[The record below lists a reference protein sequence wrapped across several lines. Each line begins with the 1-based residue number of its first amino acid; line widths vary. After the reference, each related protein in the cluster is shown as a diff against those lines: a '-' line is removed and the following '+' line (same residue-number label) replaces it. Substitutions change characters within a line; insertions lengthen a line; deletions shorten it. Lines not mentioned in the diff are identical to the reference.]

1 MLAAGLSGG
10 QVKLSRMDPLE
21 RIVRFRAR
29 TVLAVLGIILA
40 VFALLQ
46 IVSLAREVL
55 TWMLIAVFFALALD
69 PLVNLLMRRGIPRR
83 GLAIGVTYLLL
94 LCVVVIL
101 GLTFIPTLVDE
112 VNNFID
118 AVPQYVQDLTEGRG
132 RLGFLETDY
141 HLVERVREA
150 AAGTDISRIL
160 GVSGTAVAVTKGV
173 VTVIAATIT
182 IVVLTFFMLLEGPR
196 WVERFYELLPAS
208 SQPRWRRIGK
218 DVYATVGGFV
228 AGAMAIALLAGIT
241 SSLLLIALGVS
252 YAIALGLVVFVLD
265 LIPLAGATIAS
276 VLVTTVA
283 VLDQGWTVGL
293 IVLGWFIVY
302 QQVENH
308 VLYPLIYSKTV
319 ALSPLTILVAVLIGA
334 SLAGVLGALAAI
346 PIAGTIQVLR
356 PRAAQSPPG
365 VCRAGRRRPALS
377 GAFDPP
383 LGGGS
388 RSRLGPMLKEHVR
401 GDSHSAG
408 ARRSPCGGGR
418 GFAFGCADARSRAA
432 PSPPATTSRAASSS
446 RSTRFAASTASRRF
460 ASTSASALLPTR
472 TLRRW
477 RIAVS
482 SRTSRRTARSS
493 GSASRASTRRARIT
507 TGPSARTSSGRRPT
521 LLRPTRCACGSEPAA
536 PQEPPHRLAG
546 GRSVSRRFTSRSG
559 PGVFNNAPV
568 TVLTADFGVRR

>member
-21 RIVRFRAR
+21 RIVRYRAR

-46 IVSLAREVL
+46 VISLARQVL

-69 PLVNLLMRRGIPRR
+69 PLVNLLMRRGVPRR
-83 GLAIGVTYLLL
+83 GLAIGMTYLLL
-94 LCVVVIL
+94 LCVVVLL

-112 VNNFID
+112 VNDFID
-118 AVPQYVQDLTEGRG
+118 AVPDYVEDLTEGRG

-160 GVSGTAVAVTKGV
+160 GVSGTAVAVTKGI

-196 WVERFYELLPAS
+196 WVERFYELLPES

-241 SSLLLIALGVS
+241 SSLLLIVLGVS

-302 QQVENH
+302 QQFENH

-346 PIAGTIQVLR
+346 PIAGTIQVLLR
-356 PRAAQSPPG
+356 
-365 VCRAGRRRPALS
+365 
-377 GAFDPP
+377 
-383 LGGGS
+383 
-388 RSRLGPMLKEHVR
+388 E
-401 GDSHSAG
+401 
-408 ARRSPCGGGR
+408 
-418 GFAFGCADARSRAA
+418 
-432 PSPPATTSRAASSS
+432 
-446 RSTRFAASTASRRF
+446 
-460 ASTSASALLPTR
+460 LL
-472 TLRRW
+472 
-477 RIAVS
+477 
-482 SRTSRRTARSS
+482 
-493 GSASRASTRRARIT
+493 RARKE
-507 TGPSARTSSGRRPT
+507 SAQPVVD
-521 LLRPTRCACGSEPAA
+521 A
-536 PQEPPHRLAG
+536 PL
-546 GRSVSRRFTSRSG
+546 
-559 PGVFNNAPV
+559 
-568 TVLTADFGVRR
+568 